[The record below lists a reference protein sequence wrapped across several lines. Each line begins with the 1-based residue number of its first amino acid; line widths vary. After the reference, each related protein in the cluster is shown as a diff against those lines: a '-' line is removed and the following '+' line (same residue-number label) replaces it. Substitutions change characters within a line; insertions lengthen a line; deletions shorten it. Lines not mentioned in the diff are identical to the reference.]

1 MGKKLSSY
9 AKFAWGVLG
18 YTILVILWG
27 AYVRASFSGDG
38 CGQHWPTCKGALI
51 PVPEDT
57 KMLVEFTHRL
67 MSAIDFLLV
76 LAMLIWA
83 LRAYPK
89 GHLVRLGAGLAM
101 TFMVVETLAGA
112 ALVLFQWVAYD
123 TSVARAVVM
132 AIHLLITLM
141 LLGALTVNAYWASG
155 GPVARFRGQGPVGF
169 ALYLALGAV
178 TLLAASGAVTAL
190 GDTLFKA
197 PSLIE
202 GIKQDFSPTAHFL
215 IRLRVFHPLIALS
228 TGVYLLLVAG
238 LVSHLRPHPTVR
250 RYASLLVGLFALQL
264 VLGFLNLI
272 LLAPIWMQIVHLLV
286 ADLIWITLV
295 LLLLAAFSEGVPRV
309 EAGEG
314 ARAAEA
320 HAGKGKAT
328 LMDYVVLTKPR
339 VISLL
344 LFTALAA
351 LFTAAGGWPGW
362 KPLLAVLL
370 GGYFAAGAAN
380 AINMVIDRDIDAL
393 MPRTAR
399 RPTVTERISSRAALT
414 FALFLEL
421 ASFLIL
427 LWGGGLL
434 SAMLA
439 LAGLVFY
446 VFVYTLWLKRR
457 TWRNIV
463 IGGAAG
469 AFPPLVGW
477 AAATGELAPL
487 AWVLFLVI
495 FFWTPVHFWTL
506 ALLIKDEYARAGVP
520 MLPVVHGARVTAVQ
534 IALYALL
541 TALLSLIPLTLGEAG
556 LLYTLGAAA
565 LNAIL
570 LARAF
575 ALALH
580 PEERPRARS
589 LYLYSLAY
597 LAALFLLV
605 TLDRTLVV

>member
-1 MGKKLSSY
+1 MQVKNKSY
-9 AKFAWGVLG
+9 ARFAWGVLG

-27 AYVRASFSGDG
+27 AFVRASFSGDG
-38 CGQHWPTCKGALI
+38 CGQHWPTCQGTLI
-51 PVPEDT
+51 PVPESSKT
-57 KMLVEFTHRL
+57 LVEFTHRL
-67 MSAIDFLLV
+67 SSGVAFLLV
-76 LAMLIWA
+76 LGMWLWA
-83 LRAYPK
+83 LRIYPK
-89 GHLVRLGAGLAM
+89 GHRVRFGAGLAM
-101 TFMVVETLAGA
+101 AFMVVETLAGA
-112 ALVLFQWVAYD
+112 ALVLFQWVAED
-123 TSVARAVVM
+123 ISLGRAIAMPV
-132 AIHLLITLM
+132 HLLLTL
-141 LLGALTVNAYWASG
+141 LLLAALTMHAHWASG
-155 GPVARFRGQGPVGF
+155 GPPVRVRGQGPVGF
-169 ALYLALGAV
+169 ALLLMLGAYG
-178 TLLAASGAVTAL
+178 LLAASGAVTAL

-197 PSLIE
+197 PSLLE
-202 GIKQDFSPTAHFL
+202 GIRQDFSPTAHFL
-215 IRLRVFHPLIALS
+215 VRLRVFHPLIALS

-238 LVSHLRPHPTVR
+238 LVSLLRPHPNVR
-250 RYASLLVGLFALQL
+250 RFASLVVGLFALQL
-264 VLGFLNLI
+264 GVGVVNLL
-272 LLAPIWMQIVHLLV
+272 LLAPVWMQLVHLLI
-286 ADLIWITLV
+286 ADLIWILMILLV
-295 LLLLAAFSEGVPRV
+295 LAAFSEGVPRV
-309 EAGEG
+309 EARGE
-314 ARAAEA
+314 AEMRQA
-320 HAGKGKAT
+320 HRGKGGAT
-328 LMDYVVLTKPR
+328 LMDYVALTKPR

-351 LFTAAGGWPGW
+351 LFAAAGGWPGW

-399 RPTVTERISSRAALT
+399 RPTVTERISSRQALY

-446 VFVYTLWLKRR
+446 VLVYTLWLKRR

-495 FFWTPVHFWTL
+495 FFWTPVHFWAL

-534 IALYALL
+534 IALYAVL
-541 TALLSLIPLTLGEAG
+541 TTLLSLIPLTLGEAG
-556 LLYTLGAAA
+556 ILYALGAGV
-565 LNAIL
+565 LNAVL

-575 ALALH
+575 ALFLR

-589 LYLYSLAY
+589 LYLYSLGY

-605 TLDRTLVV
+605 TLDRTLIA

>member
-67 MSAIDFLLV
+67 MSGLDFLLV

-83 LRAYPK
+83 LRAFPK

-178 TLLAASGAVTAL
+178 ALLAASGAVTAL

-362 KPLLAVLL
+362 KPFLAVLL

-477 AAATGELAPL
+477 AAATGELAAL